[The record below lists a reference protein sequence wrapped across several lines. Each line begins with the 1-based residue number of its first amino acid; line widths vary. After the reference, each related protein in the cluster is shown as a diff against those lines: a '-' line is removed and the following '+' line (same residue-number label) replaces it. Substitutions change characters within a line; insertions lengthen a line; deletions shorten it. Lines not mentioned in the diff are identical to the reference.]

1 MYLLII
7 INNTV
12 VYVTK
17 KGGAPPAEV
26 KEYVSSSMLLF
37 NDTKEG
43 KHIFA
48 MNQLEIVIKGLSY
61 MIYLSKFDVICR
73 INWRKLLK
81 R

>member
-26 KEYVSSSMLLF
+26 KEDVSSSMLPF
-37 NDTKEG
+37 THTKEG

-48 MNQLEIVIKGLSY
+48 LNQLESY
-61 MIYLSKFDVICR
+61 MVYLSKFDVICR